1 MCSMSAIAMMDEHE
15 GMQECRKVREEEG
28 GRQADTFAFLGLS
41 KFPEFLL
48 IFSPRL
54 IQRDTAQRGEG
65 QRW

>member
-1 MCSMSAIAMMDEHE
+1 MED
-15 GMQECRKVREEEG
+15 GG
-28 GRQADTFAFLGLS
+28 GRREDVRQTLFSLDDTFAFLGLS

>member
-1 MCSMSAIAMMDEHE
+1 MK
-15 GMQECRKVREEEG
+15 ECRKVREEEG